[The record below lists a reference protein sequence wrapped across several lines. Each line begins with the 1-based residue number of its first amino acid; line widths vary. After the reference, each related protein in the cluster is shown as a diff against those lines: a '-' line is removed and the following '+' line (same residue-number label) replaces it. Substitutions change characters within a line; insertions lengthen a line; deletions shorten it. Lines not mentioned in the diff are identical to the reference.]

1 MTDRNPSVPQH
12 IAIIMDGNGRWAQ
25 ERHLPRT
32 LGHREG
38 VLRVKEIVQAA
49 VDLHIEVVTLFA
61 FSTENWTRPSVEV
74 KTLMHL
80 LSVYLGRVIANL
92 SKKNIRLRFIGRRD
106 PLPKVVLNTIE
117 RAEKKTR
124 DNTGL
129 TLVLAVNYGA
139 RQEIIDGIKAMLK
152 DCEKGTL
159 QADTV
164 DEEAVGSYLYTA
176 GLPDPDLLIRTS
188 GEQRISNF
196 LLWQLSYAELYFP
209 RKYWPDFKKADL
221 LEALDVY
228 AKRVRKFGGIET
240 KGKV

>member
-1 MTDRNPSVPQH
+1 
-12 IAIIMDGNGRWAQ
+12 MDGNGRWAQ

-49 VDLHIEVVTLFA
+49 VDLRIETLTLFA
-61 FSTENWTRPSVEV
+61 FSTENWTRPSLEV
-74 KTLMHL
+74 KTLMSL
-80 LSVYLGRVIANL
+80 LSVYLGREISII

-117 RAEKKTR
+117 RAEMKTR
-124 DNTGL
+124 ENSGL
-129 TLVLAVNYGA
+129 TLVLAVNYGG
-139 RQEIIDGIKAMLK
+139 RQEIVDGIKAMMK
-152 DCEKGTL
+152 DCAGGKLSPDSVT
-159 QADTV
+159 
-164 DEEAVGSYLYTA
+164 EETVGSYLYTA
-176 GLPDPDLLIRTS
+176 GIPDPDFLIRTS

-209 RKYWPDFKKADL
+209 GKYWPDFRKADL

-228 AKRVRKFGGIET
+228 AKRARRFGNVGT
-240 KGKV
+240 KGTVKC